1 RVKILAPEIERI
13 DRKPTESTKAYTLY
27 LRGRYHW
34 NRRGIEDINK
44 ATEYFA
50 QAIEEDAKCALG
62 HAGLADCHELFA
74 TNWEIDKKAN
84 HERAKTEVA
93 AALELDPN
101 LAEAHTTRGLILDCD
116 LDFKGAEEEFKKAIE
131 LKPSYATAH
140 QWYFHVLRAESRWD
154 EALKQIE
161 KAVELDPFSQM
172 INLNHAMYYDSRKD
186 YAKALELGKKA
197 VELNPGFAYA
207 HLQLAETYAKMKRL
221 DDAKRQSRIGV
232 ELVQAA
238 YPHALK

>member
-1 RVKILAPEIERI
+1 
-13 DRKPTESTKAYTLY
+13 
-27 LRGRYHW
+27 
-34 NRRGIEDINK
+34 
-44 ATEYFA
+44 
-50 QAIEEDAKCALG
+50 
-62 HAGLADCHELFA
+62 
-74 TNWEIDKKAN
+74 
-84 HERAKTEVA
+84 
-93 AALELDPN
+93 DPN
-101 LAEAHTTRGLILDCD
+101 RAEAHTTRGLIRHCD

-140 QWYFHVLRAESRWD
+140 QWYFQILEAESRWD

-172 INLNHAMYYDSRKD
+172 INLNHAMYYDSRTG

-207 HLQLAETYAKMKRL
+207 HLQLAETYAKMKSL

-238 YPHALK
+238 YPHALKRMKALLAYLGDDKEAVRRLLPGLEANLGRPLTATATDTAAY